1 MLWSLFPFCPKP
13 YDPAG
18 RRPLSP
24 LCHQCVSPPPFTA
37 ACPAGTPARGTRLR
51 HAACLEA
58 TRFGINPRQAAH
70 TARPLCP
77 TATFAPADPAADVD
91 TFGRVLT
98 HIEAH
103 TDQIEPVTSPQSPHF
118 TLAVP
123 VKRPAD
129 ALDLAKALG
138 RTLRAEV
145 GLDPALVVAGTLF
158 TAKTVATLT
167 PPGNVRMISDHY
179 APDVLAA
186 LPLSILALSDEVQ
199 SRLHRLGIYR
209 VGQFAALPASTIVQQ
224 FGKEARVGYDRA
236 HGRDTTPLR
245 PRVSTPAIEIPFLFY
260 EPITYDAPLY
270 AALDHLATRIGA
282 ELLAQRVS
290 ATVLW
295 LTIRCEDR
303 SRQERCR
310 TVRVPI
316 RTAREVITELGLLF
330 RQMRVEVGITEV
342 RAIAQ
347 GFVPVEVGS
356 GQLSFLDRLTP
367 TSIFEQ
373 WWPRLLQRHGHA
385 PFKRVVWAENRAGL
399 AWEDQFTL
407 HPF

>member
-1 MLWSLFPFCPKP
+1 MTLLADIHFPTFAATAFRHRHTPPPTPLVLVQDEHVYAACA
-13 YDPAG
+13 DATRAG
-18 RRPLSP
+18 IRPLQSEP
-24 LCHQCVSPPPFTA
+24 R
-37 ACPAGTPARGTRLR
+37 AR
-51 HAACLEA
+51 A
-58 TRFGINPRQAAH
+58 
-70 TARPLCP
+70 LCP
-77 TATFAPADPAADVD
+77 TATFAPADPTTDVE
-91 TFGRVLT
+91 TFGQILT
-98 HIEAH
+98 CIEAH

-123 VKRPAD
+123 VTRPSD

-145 GLDPALVVAGTLF
+145 GLEPALVVAGTLF

-179 APDVLAA
+179 APDVLAT

-209 VGQFAALPASTIVQQ
+209 VGQFAALPAATIVQQ
-224 FGKEARVGYDRA
+224 FGKEARIAYDRA
-236 HGRDTTPLR
+236 HGRDATALR
-245 PRVSTPAIEIPFLFY
+245 PRVSAPAIEIPFLFDA
-260 EPITYDAPLY
+260 PITYDAPLY
-270 AALDHLATRIGA
+270 AALDHLATRISQ
-282 ELLAQRVS
+282 ELHSRRVS

-295 LTIRCEDR
+295 LTVCFEDR
-303 SRQERCR
+303 SRQERRR
-310 TVRVPI
+310 TVRAPI
-316 RTAREVITELGLLF
+316 RTSREVMTELGLLL
-330 RQMRVEVGITEV
+330 RQMRVEVGITEI

-347 GFVPVEVGS
+347 GLVPLEVGS
-356 GQLSFLDRLTP
+356 GQLSFLDHLTP
-367 TSIFEQ
+367 KSIFER

-385 PFKRVVWAENRAGL
+385 PFKRVVWAEERAGL